1 MRRDIMQTS
10 PSLRFVEK
18 GMRVFDRERHEI
30 GKVEWVQFGDDDPE
44 TPEVEASGPSAR
56 RDDDTLID
64 VVARAFTDDNVPDE
78 VRDRLVQQGFVR
90 IDADGLFQADRYVMP
105 EQIDSV
111 SGDGLML
118 NVTRDELIK
127 H

>member
-1 MRRDIMQTS
+1 MQTS
-10 PSLRFVEK
+10 ASLRFVEQ
-18 GMRVFDRERHEI
+18 GMRVFDREHHEI

-44 TPEVEASGPSAR
+44 TPEVEASGPSRGRA
-56 RDDDTLID
+56 DDTVLD
-64 VVARAFTDDNVPDE
+64 VIAKAFTNDNVPE
-78 VRDRLVQQGFVR
+78 ELKDRLVHQGFVR

-111 SGDGLML
+111 SGDEVTL
-118 NVTRDELIK
+118 NVTKDQLIK

>member
-1 MRRDIMQTS
+1 MQTS
-10 PSLRFVEK
+10 SSLRFVEQ
-18 GMRVFDRERHEI
+18 GMRVFDREHHEI

-44 TPEVEASGPSAR
+44 TLEVEASGPR
-56 RDDDTLID
+56 RGRDDDTLFD
-64 VVARAFTDDNVPDE
+64 VIAKAFTTDNVPDE
-78 VRDRLVQQGFVR
+78 LRDRLVHQGFVR

-111 SGDGLML
+111 SGEGLTL
-118 NVTRDELIK
+118 NVTKDELIK

>member
-1 MRRDIMQTS
+1 MQTS

-64 VVARAFTDDNVPDE
+64 VIARAFSTDNVPE
-78 VRDRLVQQGFVR
+78 EIRERLVQQGFVR
-90 IDADGLFQADRYVMP
+90 IDADGLFAADRYVMP

-111 SGDGLML
+111 SGDGMML
-118 NVTRDELIK
+118 NVTKDELLK

>member
-1 MRRDIMQTS
+1 MQTS

-64 VVARAFTDDNVPDE
+64 VIARAFSTDNVPE
-78 VRDRLVQQGFVR
+78 EIRERLVQQGFVR
-90 IDADGLFQADRYVMP
+90 IDADGLFAADRYVMP

-111 SGDGLML
+111 SGEGMML
-118 NVTRDELIK
+118 NVTKDELIK

>member
-1 MRRDIMQTS
+1 MQTS
-10 PSLRFVEK
+10 SSLRFVEQ
-18 GMRVFDRERHEI
+18 GMRVFDREHHEI

-44 TPEVEASGPSAR
+44 TMEVEASGPR
-56 RDDDTLID
+56 RGRDDDTLFD
-64 VVARAFTDDNVPDE
+64 VIAKAFTTDNVPDE
-78 VRDRLVQQGFVR
+78 LRDRLVHQGFVR

-111 SGDGLML
+111 SGEGLNL
-118 NVTRDELIK
+118 NVTKDELIK

>member
-1 MRRDIMQTS
+1 MQTS
-10 PSLRFVEK
+10 AGLRNVEH
-18 GMRVFDRERHEI
+18 GMRVFDREHLEI

-44 TPEVEASGPSAR
+44 TPELEASGPR
-56 RDDDTLID
+56 HQRDDNTLFD
-64 VVARAFTDDNVPDE
+64 VIARAFTSDNVPE
-78 VRDRLVQQGFVR
+78 ELRDRLVHQGFVR

-111 SGDGLML
+111 SGDEVTL
-118 NVTRDELIK
+118 NVTRDQLIK